1 MWTAQCVAHP
11 QDRWTRLSGPP
22 INPPLTVRTH
32 RSTQRPTPHHH
43 RSPLLL
49 PFPFRSHSQAV
60 AIRRRGGREGRGR
73 GDPRM
78 ASRTVSKDIITLR
91 GSAAI
96 VSEFFGTRAL
106 ALRPFLSRLVSRRPV
121 TRRTG
126 TVQCSSRERT
136 AASVPIHRG
145 LDRILYNRAV
155 YPEES
160 FTKVKKYGLTMLL
173 TQDEGVK
180 TFIANLTSQL
190 SGNFPPSEICPPLI
204 AQECAQWLE
213 AGKLQRIVLVI
224 MSKAT
229 SEVLERWNFN
239 IVTDAEVPART
250 VSWLDCSL
258 FFVRAIKEKSDKE
271 IMREI
276 QAIMRQIAS
285 CITYLPC
292 LDEPC
297 VFDVLAYTDTDV
309 DAPGTWVESD
319 AKLIDNPQMVKL
331 HSFDTKI
338 HKVDTL
344 VSYKKDEWDD
354 EE

>member
-1 MWTAQCVAHP
+1 
-11 QDRWTRLSGPP
+11 
-22 INPPLTVRTH
+22 
-32 RSTQRPTPHHH
+32 
-43 RSPLLL
+43 
-49 PFPFRSHSQAV
+49 
-60 AIRRRGGREGRGR
+60 
-73 GDPRM
+73 M
-78 ASRTVSKDIITLR
+78 ASRTASKDIITLR

-96 VSEFFGTRAL
+96 VSEFFGY
-106 ALRPFLSRLVSRRPV
+106 
-121 TRRTG
+121 
-126 TVQCSSRERT
+126 
-136 AASVPIHRG
+136 AANS
-145 LDRILYNRAV
+145 ILYNRAV

-160 FTKVKKYGLTMLL
+160 FTKVKKYGLSMLL

-180 TFIANLTSQL
+180 NFIASLTSQL
-190 SGNFPPSEICPPLI
+190 SE
-204 AQECAQWLE
+204 WLE

-239 IVTDAEVPART
+239 IVTDAEV
-250 VSWLDCSL
+250 VEKG
-258 FFVRAIKEKSDKE
+258 AIKEKSDKE

-319 AKLIDNPQMVKL
+319 AKLISNPQMVKL

-344 VSYKKDEWDD
+344 VSYKNDEWDD

>member
-1 MWTAQCVAHP
+1 
-11 QDRWTRLSGPP
+11 
-22 INPPLTVRTH
+22 
-32 RSTQRPTPHHH
+32 
-43 RSPLLL
+43 
-49 PFPFRSHSQAV
+49 
-60 AIRRRGGREGRGR
+60 
-73 GDPRM
+73 M
-78 ASRTVSKDIITLR
+78 ASRTASKDIITLR

-96 VSEFFGTRAL
+96 VSEFF
-106 ALRPFLSRLVSRRPV
+106 
-121 TRRTG
+121 
-126 TVQCSSRERT
+126 CY
-136 AASVPIHRG
+136 AANS
-145 LDRILYNRAV
+145 ILYNRGV

-180 TFIANLTSQL
+180 SFIANLNTQL
-190 SGNFPPSEICPPLI
+190 SE
-204 AQECAQWLE
+204 WLE

-229 SEVLERWNFN
+229 SEVLERWNFS
-239 IVTDAEVPART
+239 IQTDPEV
-250 VSWLDCSL
+250 VDKG
-258 FFVRAIKEKSDKE
+258 AIKEKSDKE

-276 QAIMRQIAS
+276 QAIMRQVAS

-297 VFDVLAYTDTDV
+297 IFDVLAYTDTDV
-309 DAPGTWVESD
+309 AVPFTWVESD

-344 VSYKKDEWDD
+344 VSYKVDEWD

>member
-1 MWTAQCVAHP
+1 
-11 QDRWTRLSGPP
+11 
-22 INPPLTVRTH
+22 
-32 RSTQRPTPHHH
+32 
-43 RSPLLL
+43 
-49 PFPFRSHSQAV
+49 
-60 AIRRRGGREGRGR
+60 
-73 GDPRM
+73 M
-78 ASRTVSKDIITLR
+78 ASRTASKDIITLR

-96 VSEFFGTRAL
+96 VSEFFGY
-106 ALRPFLSRLVSRRPV
+106 
-121 TRRTG
+121 
-126 TVQCSSRERT
+126 
-136 AASVPIHRG
+136 AANS
-145 LDRILYNRAV
+145 ILYNRGV

-180 TFIANLTSQL
+180 TFIANLNTQL
-190 SGNFPPSEICPPLI
+190 SE
-204 AQECAQWLE
+204 WLE

-229 SEVLERWNFN
+229 SEVLERWNFS
-239 IVTDAEVPART
+239 IQTDPEV
-250 VSWLDCSL
+250 VDKG
-258 FFVRAIKEKSDKE
+258 VIKEKSDKE

-276 QAIMRQIAS
+276 QAIMRQVAS

-297 VFDVLAYTDTDV
+297 IFDVLAYTDMDV
-309 DAPGTWVESD
+309 AVPFTWVESD
-319 AKLIDNPQMVKL
+319 AKLIENPQMVKL

-344 VSYKKDEWDD
+344 VSYKVDEWD

>member
-1 MWTAQCVAHP
+1 
-11 QDRWTRLSGPP
+11 
-22 INPPLTVRTH
+22 
-32 RSTQRPTPHHH
+32 
-43 RSPLLL
+43 
-49 PFPFRSHSQAV
+49 
-60 AIRRRGGREGRGR
+60 
-73 GDPRM
+73 M
-78 ASRTVSKDIITLR
+78 ASRTASKDIITLR

-96 VSEFFGTRAL
+96 VSEFFGYAANRY
-106 ALRPFLSRLVSRRPV
+106 
-121 TRRTG
+121 G
-126 TVQCSSRERT
+126 TVPGGRANGT
-136 AASVPIHRG
+136 ASAPSHRG
-145 LDRILYNRAV
+145 IRSPRKGLGGFLIDRLIRLRLFLVGCSILYNRAV

-180 TFIANLTSQL
+180 NFIASLTSQL
-190 SGNFPPSEICPPLI
+190 SE
-204 AQECAQWLE
+204 WLE

-239 IVTDAEVPART
+239 IVTDAEV
-250 VSWLDCSL
+250 VEKG
-258 FFVRAIKEKSDKE
+258 AIKEKSDKE

-319 AKLIDNPQMVKL
+319 AKLISNPQMVKL

-344 VSYKKDEWDD
+344 VSYKNDEWDD